1 MQLLDETRDFDGLDT
16 YVPALSSIV
25 WQPAEQTL
33 LQRFNSSFRT
43 IPADSADLIRKAY
56 QIRYQVYCVEHPFE
70 DRMMHPDGL
79 EKDEFDRHA
88 AQSLIVDRFSDEA
101 VGTVRLVLP
110 RPEAPQA
117 SFAIQHLTDH
127 PALGDV
133 ALFPPHATAEIS
145 RFSLSKSARR
155 SKSADGDE
163 EMEIGRPRSGC
174 LMRLGLMQT
183 IVRMSV
189 QHGITNWCAV
199 MEPKLLRLLAAMSI
213 HFQPIG
219 APVDYH
225 GLRQPCYSN
234 VVTLLKR
241 VRRERYA
248 YWELLTDGGTL
259 WEPLLDN
266 QLQQGCE

>member
-25 WQPAEQTL
+25 WQQAERTL
-33 LQRFNSSFRT
+33 LRRFNNGFRT
-43 IPADSADLIRKAY
+43 VAADSADLIFKAH

-70 DRMMHPDGL
+70 DRTMHPDGL

-88 AQSLIVDRFSDEA
+88 AHSLLVDRFSDEA
-101 VGTVRLVLP
+101 IGTVRLVLP
-110 RPEAPQA
+110 RPNAPRA

-127 PALGDV
+127 PALAD
-133 ALFPPHATAEIS
+133 AKLFPPHSTAEIS
-145 RFSLSKSARR
+145 RFSLSKAARR
-155 SKSADGDE
+155 SRSTDGDDAP
-163 EMEIGRPRSGC
+163 EIIRPRSGC

-189 QHGITNWCAV
+189 EHRITDWCAV
-199 MEPKLLRLLAAMSI
+199 MEPKLLRLLGAMSI
-213 HFQPIG
+213 HFEPLG
-219 APVDYH
+219 GTVDYH

-234 VVTLLKR
+234 IVTLLKR

-248 YWELLTDGGTL
+248 YWELLTYGGTL
-259 WEPLLDN
+259 WEPLLDI
-266 QLQQGCE
+266 QLQQSCE